1 MAMALGKR
9 ESLTAA
15 DWSEAALRALAHGG
29 LTAVA
34 VEPLAKALG
43 TTKGSF
49 YWHFADRNA
58 LLEAA
63 LALWERRDTEGVI
76 AALEETNDV
85 ATRLRNLLRLAF
97 MSVRDTSADDSGTVE
112 LACSRAC
119 PNRWSSP
126 R

>member
-34 VEPLAKALG
+34 LEPLAKALG

-63 LALWERRDTEGVI
+63 LGLWEHRDTEGVI
-76 AALEETNDV
+76 AALDASEDA
-85 ATRLRNLLRLAF
+85 ATRLRDLLALAF
-97 MSVRDTSADDSGTVE
+97 TSVRDTSADQAGTVE
-112 LACSRAC
+112 LALQASATQ
-119 PNRWSSP
+119 PLVAAT
-126 R
+126 